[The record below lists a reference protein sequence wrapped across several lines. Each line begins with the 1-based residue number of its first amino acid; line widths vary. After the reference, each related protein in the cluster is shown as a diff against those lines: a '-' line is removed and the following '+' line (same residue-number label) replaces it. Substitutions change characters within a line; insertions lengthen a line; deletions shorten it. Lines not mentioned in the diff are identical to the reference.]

1 MKRRSRPSAAD
12 LAEEI
17 VRRALE
23 GRSDLPYVVHLSD
36 PPTPKEQL
44 LLAACRL
51 MRKPI
56 AIMPKKC
63 ETVKE
68 WVCRYVAN
76 GRAS

>member
-1 MKRRSRPSAAD
+1 MKRRSRPPAGH

-23 GRSDLPYVVHLSD
+23 GRAELPNVVSQSD

-63 ETVKE
+63 ETVE
-68 WVCRYVAN
+68 DGWSGMER
-76 GRAS
+76 GR

>member
-23 GRSDLPYVVHLSD
+23 GRAELPYVVCLSD
-36 PPTPKEQL
+36 TPTPKEQL

-56 AIMPKKC
+56 AIMPAKC
-63 ETVKE
+63 ETVEE
-68 WVCRYVAN
+68 WVERYGTN
-76 GRAS
+76 GRAG